1 MAKSDIVRGLGQKAI
16 HTMADPHRI
25 VEVKSEWVIDREDM
39 GTKTKFWY
47 RDPDGGVEWLFK
59 YPRPNTGEHWSEK
72 VAAEVASVIGVRHA
86 KVELAELAGERGSAT
101 KSFARGG
108 WALYHGNQMLKW
120 IVRGYEPKRR
130 FRQSQHTLADIF
142 EGMDRVFV
150 RPEAASRAKRTL
162 AEYAVLDALIG
173 NTDRHHE
180 NWGLLRRRE
189 GGVLK
194 GFVAPSF
201 DHATSLGRELLDERR
216 DRFLAENRVGGYA
229 EKGRGAI
236 YWSED
241 ERRGPSPL
249 ELVRRAVRTY
259 PDLFRPAV
267 LKLTGIDKN
276 VFSQIV
282 DRIPSDWMTSSARVF
297 AVTLLFYNY
306 NQLKEIFR

>member
-1 MAKSDIVRGLGQKAI
+1 
-16 HTMADPHRI
+16 MADLYRI
-25 VEVKSEWVIDREDM
+25 VEVKPEWVVDREDM

-47 RDPDGGVEWLFK
+47 RDPDGEVEWLFK
-59 YPRPNTGEHWSEK
+59 HSRPNTGEYWSEK
-72 VAAEVASVIGVRHA
+72 IAAEVASVIRIRHA
-86 KVELAELAGERGSAT
+86 KVELAEFEGERGSTT

-108 WALYHGNQMLKW
+108 RALYHGNQVLGWTVGDYDPEK
-120 IVRGYEPKRR
+120 K
-130 FRQSQHTLADIF
+130 FHQSQHTLANIF
-142 EGMDRVFV
+142 AGMDRVFAN
-150 RPEAASRAKRTL
+150 PEAASRAKRIL
-162 AEYAVLDALIG
+162 AEYMVLDALIG

-180 NWGLLRRRE
+180 NWGLLLRRQDYSLR
-189 GGVLK
+189 

-201 DHATSLGRELLDERR
+201 DHASSLGRELLDDRR
-216 DRFLAENRVGGYA
+216 DRFLAENRVGSYA

-249 ELVRRAVRTY
+249 GLVRRAVRDY

-267 LKLTGIDKN
+267 LKVTAIDES
-276 VFSQIV
+276 VFSQLV

-306 NQLKEIFR
+306 NQLKEMV

>member
-1 MAKSDIVRGLGQKAI
+1 MIKLISNSLCWRSGCPAFVNADLIAAGLSPFQ
-16 HTMADPHRI
+16 
-25 VEVKSEWVIDREDM
+25 
-39 GTKTKFWY
+39 
-47 RDPDGGVEWLFK
+47 
-59 YPRPNTGEHWSEK
+59 
-72 VAAEVASVIGVRHA
+72 
-86 KVELAELAGERGSAT
+86 
-101 KSFARGG
+101 
-108 WALYHGNQMLKW
+108 
-120 IVRGYEPKRR
+120 
-130 FRQSQHTLADIF
+130 
-142 EGMDRVFV
+142 
-150 RPEAASRAKRTL
+150 PEAALFRAGRLMLEEIKNHVQQRRNFAFETTLSGLGYARMIPRWRSDGYKVKLIVLSLAMPEEAIKRVELRVRQGGHHVPPDVICRRFASGLRNFQTL
-162 AEYAVLDALIG
+162 AGYAVLDALIG

-189 GGVLK
+189 GDGLR
-194 GFVAPSF
+194 GILFLAPSF

-267 LKLTGIDKN
+267 LKLTEIDES

-282 DRIPSDWMTSSARVF
+282 ERIPPNWITFLAREFTVKLY
-297 AVTLLFYNY
+297 AIIMNS
-306 NQLKEIFR
+306 

>member
-1 MAKSDIVRGLGQKAI
+1 
-16 HTMADPHRI
+16 MADPYRI
-25 VEVKSEWVIDREDM
+25 VEVKPEWVIDREDM

-47 RDPDGGVEWLFK
+47 RGPDDGVNWLFK
-59 YPRPNTGEHWSEK
+59 YPRPDTGEHWAEK
-72 VAAEVASVIGVRHA
+72 VAEEVASVLGIRHA
-86 KVELAELAGERGSAT
+86 KVELAQFEGNRGSVT
-101 KSFARGG
+101 ESFARGG
-108 WALYHGNQMLKW
+108 RALYHGNQVLEW
-120 IVRGYEPKRR
+120 TVGGYDPKKK
-130 FRQSQHTLADIF
+130 FHQSQHTLTNIF
-142 EGMDRVFV
+142 AGMGHVFEK
-150 RPEAASRAKRTL
+150 PEAASRAKRTL

-180 NWGLLRRRE
+180 NWGVLRRR
-189 GGVLK
+189 K
-194 GFVAPSF
+194 GDGLRGIVFLAPSF

-216 DRFLAENRVGGYA
+216 DRFLKENRVGGYV

-267 LKLTGIDKN
+267 LKLAEIDES

-282 DRIPSDWMTSSARVF
+282 ERIPLNWMTFLAREF
-297 AVTLLFYNY
+297 AVKLLYYNY
-306 NQLKEIFR
+306 EQLKETV

>member
-1 MAKSDIVRGLGQKAI
+1 
-16 HTMADPHRI
+16 MADPYRI
-25 VEVKSEWVIDREDM
+25 VEVKPEWAIDREDM

-47 RDPDGGVEWLFK
+47 RDPDGEVEWLFK
-59 YPRPNTGEHWSEK
+59 YPRPITGEHWSEK
-72 VAAEVASVIGVRHA
+72 IAAEVASVIGVRHA
-86 KVELAELAGERGSAT
+86 KVELAEFEGERGST
-101 KSFARGG
+101 TESFARGG
-108 WALYHGNQMLKW
+108 RALYHGNQMLKW

-130 FRQSQHTLADIF
+130 FRQSQHTLANIF

-189 GGVLK
+189 EDGLK

-249 ELVRRAVRTY
+249 ELVRRAARDY

-267 LKLTGIDKN
+267 LKLTEIDKN

-282 DRIPSDWMTSSARVF
+282 ARTPSAWMTSSAREF
-297 AVTLLFYNY
+297 AVKLLCYNY
-306 NQLKEIFR
+306 EQLKEMV

>member
-16 HTMADPHRI
+16 HTMADSYRI
-25 VEVKSEWVIDREDM
+25 VKVKPEWVIDREDM

-47 RDPDGGVEWLFK
+47 RDPDGEVEWLFK
-59 YPRPNTGEHWSEK
+59 HSRPNTGEYWSEK
-72 VAAEVASVIGVRHA
+72 IAAEVASVIGVRHA
-86 KVELAELAGERGSAT
+86 EVELAEFEGERGSAT

-108 WALYHGNQMLKW
+108 WALYHGNQVLERT
-120 IVRGYEPKRR
+120 VGDYDPKKK
-130 FRQSQHTLADIF
+130 FHQSQHTLANIF
-142 EGMDRVFV
+142 EGMDRIFV
-150 RPEAASRAKRTL
+150 RPEAASEAKRTL